1 MKFSDVSPL
10 AAMIKGEG
18 AMGDMMAS
26 GFGGMI
32 PSSIA
37 SAAKKK
43 REAAEE
49 AAAAEVAAAKAEAAK
64 RQAGVQMKKG
74 GTVRS
79 ASSRADGIAAKGKT
93 RGKIC

>member
-43 REAAEE
+43 REAEE

-79 ASSRADGIAAKGKT
+79 ASRRADGIATKGKT
-93 RGKIC
+93 RGKIY

>member
-1 MKFSDVSPL
+1 MKISDVSPL

-32 PSSIA
+32 PSAIA

-43 REAAEE
+43 REAAE

-93 RGKIC
+93 RGKIY